1 MKPIN
6 AVANQTGGKSDQA
19 NTAGRNCVS
28 KGSEWHP
35 KPQILMEAIP
45 TRRYISMWDKEGN
58 SIYRVAEFVMTAERE
73 LAAFYEAVLRR
84 YGPKEGRK
92 AAQDWIEELETLD
105 WPVDGGLP
113 DWRHVTIVAADCL
126 ASRIIDHS
134 RRG

>member
-1 MKPIN
+1 M
-6 AVANQTGGKSDQA
+6 S
-19 NTAGRNCVS
+19 
-28 KGSEWHP
+28 
-35 KPQILMEAIP
+35 
-45 TRRYISMWDKEGN
+45 DKEAN
-58 SIYRVAEFVMTAERE
+58 SLCHARQVPAELVAKFVMTAERE

-113 DWRHVTIVAADCL
+113 DWRHVTIVAADIL

-134 RRG
+134 RRR